1 MTTLTTREASLR
13 RRLIVTLVTGVIS
26 LWLLGMLAAGF
37 AIRREVNEIF
47 DAALQEV
54 VQGILPLAFSDILNR
69 EQDQMQSQRA
79 PTVKRRQ
86 ESISYIVRDRSGQIL
101 LQSYDADLN
110 LFPRHLKLGFEDTDV
125 TRLYS
130 EEAVSN
136 TIIATAAEKPGHRR
150 RAILDATMSLAVP
163 LIILVPAMLAGIWFT
178 VDQACRRLDLL
189 GRQIAA
195 RGGSNLTGIPD
206 EGLPGELKPVVQ
218 AVNTL
223 LTRLRRTL
231 ESERSFTANSA
242 HELRTPIAGALSQAQ
257 RLLAEMP
264 APKAQARLVEIER
277 SLQRLARTSERLLQ
291 LARAEG
297 SALLGPGVQDLA
309 PVLNL
314 ILGDFTARDG
324 ARFEAHVNRT
334 VSKLDIDAFA
344 IVARNL
350 VENALRH
357 GEPHKPVVVSL
368 LNDRLSV
375 RNAGPVLSPEQFA
388 RFSHRFEKGRHRQVG
403 SGLGLAIVATIAEGS
418 GGRLDMLS
426 PIPGEADGVEMLFTL
441 PPAS

>member
-1 MTTLTTREASLR
+1 MNVLTTREASLR
-13 RRLIVTLVTGVIS
+13 RRLIVTLVTGVVS

-37 AIRREVNEIF
+37 AIRREVNDIF

-101 LQSYDADLN
+101 LRSYDADLN
-110 LFPRHLKLGFEDTDV
+110 LFPQQLKLGFEDTDV

-130 EEAVSN
+130 EAAVSD

-163 LIILVPAMLAGIWFT
+163 LIILVPAMLAGIWFA

-195 RGGSNLTGIPD
+195 RGGRDLTGIPD
-206 EGLPGELKPVVQ
+206 QGLPGELKPVVQ

-297 SALLGPGVQDLA
+297 SAMLGPGMQDLA

-314 ILGDFTARDG
+314 VLGDFTARDG
-324 ARFEAHVNRT
+324 ARLQATVHRT

-357 GEPHKPVVVSL
+357 GEPDAPVIVSL
-368 LNDRLSV
+368 INNKLSV

-441 PPAS
+441 PPPG